1 MEKKSEEQIMYHNC
15 FYNLYV
21 VAIHCR
27 WNKWKYDQ
35 WWEVKFVGE
44 GIIDQGGGFRDSLA
58 ELSDELCPPEE
69 HITDVLPYL
78 IRTPNNKVH
87 RVSLIQSLVKSY

>member
-1 MEKKSEEQIMYHNC
+1 M
-15 FYNLYV
+15 NLF
-21 VAIHCR
+21 CS

-58 ELSDELCPPEE
+58 ELADELCPLDDSIPE
-69 HITDVLPYL
+69 ILPYL
-78 IRTPNNKVH
+78 IKTPNH
-87 RVSLIQSLVKSY
+87 RVCH

>member
-1 MEKKSEEQIMYHNC
+1 MNL
-15 FYNLYV
+15 FYS
-21 VAIHCR
+21 

-58 ELSDELCPPEE
+58 ELADELCPLDDSIPE
-69 HITDVLPYL
+69 ILPYL
-78 IRTPNNKVH
+78 IKTPNH
-87 RVSLIQSLVKSY
+87 RVCHMEHFLCFVYYAKLSRKLRNADQ